1 MDVGDINRCFVAAN
15 CARTN
20 GGAETIDS
28 VSVSGVQVH
37 AKLIDAGTASGTY
50 YGAGELVIT
59 DNAGKVLDNTVTKA
73 AAPEIIFNQRS
84 ADGLNRFAST
94 ALRGTNIKSYNFTPY
109 AAKVEQTTI
118 VHTIDDTLTDHTY
131 MIKIRRLGTD
141 NNKIK
146 RPSVKT
152 AYFKSAAAG
161 STANQIITGLAAYI
175 NANFQDDDYMPVV
188 AVADTGNSELRIT
201 ALPLPWELDKYKY
214 DRLSFEVILVNF
226 DATIASNMYAAVTVS
241 SGTYAKATLGA
252 GSYYQVAEMEAQAIL
267 DTGANRDKVA
277 PGFTRYPEAAL
288 NAQKYEDD
296 GTTANRYDTIVIN
309 WERTQGNFAP
319 DVQQQ
324 GSYTIFLPMDD
335 NATNQ
340 QADLIATLNA
350 YVVTQHGVGSAIT
363 LST

>member
-1 MDVGDINRCFVAAN
+1 MDIRDINRVFVAAN

-20 GGAETIDS
+20 GGPETIDG
-28 VSVSGVQVH
+28 VSMSGVQVH
-37 AKLIDAGTASGTY
+37 AKLIDAGTAASTY
-50 YGAGELVIT
+50 YGPGELVIT
-59 DNAGKVLDNTVTKA
+59 DNAGKVLDATVTKA
-73 AAPEIIFNQRS
+73 AAPEIIFNQNS
-84 ADGLNRFAST
+84 ADGLNKFASA
-94 ALRGTNIKSYNFTPY
+94 ALRGTNITSYNFTPY

-118 VHTIDDTLTDHTY
+118 VHTIDNSLTDHTY
-131 MIKIRRLGTD
+131 MLKIRRLGTD

-161 STANQIITGLAAYI
+161 STVDQIITGLAAYI
-175 NANFQDDDYMPVV
+175 NANFQDDDFMPVT
-188 AVADTGNSELRIT
+188 AVADTTNDELRIT
-201 ALPLPWELDKYKY
+201 ALPLPWELDEYKY

-226 DATIASNMYAAVTVS
+226 TATVVSNMYAAVTVT

-252 GSYYQVAEMEAQAIL
+252 GSYYQVAEMESQAIL

-277 PGFTRYPEAAL
+277 RGFTRYPETAL
-288 NAQKYEDD
+288 NAQQYEDD
-296 GTTANRYDTIVIN
+296 GITANRYDTIVIN

-324 GSYTIFLPMDD
+324 GTYTICLPMD
-335 NATNQ
+335 NNGTNQ
-340 QADLIATLNA
+340 QASIIATLNA
-350 YVVTQHGVGSAIT
+350 YIVTQHGVGAAIT